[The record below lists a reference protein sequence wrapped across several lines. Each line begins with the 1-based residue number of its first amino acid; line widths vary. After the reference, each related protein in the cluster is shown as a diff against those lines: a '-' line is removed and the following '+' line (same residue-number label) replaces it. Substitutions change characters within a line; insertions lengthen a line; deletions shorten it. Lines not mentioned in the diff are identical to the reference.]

1 MEDFHG
7 KVALVTG
14 AGRGIGRAVAQ
25 AFAGRGATVAA
36 NDISPV
42 NLDETI
48 GLIHAAGGM
57 VKPYIADIAKR
68 MPVEGMFLQVLDDFE
83 QVDFLVICSGVE
95 PRASVLDMD
104 EWDWQRTLD
113 VNLSGPF
120 FAIQQAGRYM
130 RERTQGSIVVMGA
143 AAARA
148 GGMANEAAFA
158 ASKSA
163 LLSLVCTAAVELA
176 PFGVRV
182 NAVCPGL
189 VETPG
194 ELLPPSNGK
203 QIDGK
208 QELQQRAEASPL
220 KRVGMPE
227 EAADLVMYLCSRNA
241 AHITGQAI
249 NLDGGMVM
257 R

>member
-1 MEDFHG
+1 MGLIEADG
-7 KVALVTG
+7 
-14 AGRGIGRAVAQ
+14 GRAKAYV
-25 AFAGRGATVAA
+25 
-36 NDISPV
+36 
-42 NLDETI
+42 
-48 GLIHAAGGM
+48 
-57 VKPYIADIAKR
+57 ADIAKR
-68 MPVEGMFLQVLDDFE
+68 MPVEGMYLQVLDDFE
-83 QVDFLVICSGVE
+83 QIDFLAICSGVE
-95 PRASVLDMD
+95 PRAGVLDMD

-120 FAIQQAGRYM
+120 FAIQQSGRHM
-130 RERTQGSIVVMGA
+130 RERNQGSIVVMGS

-158 ASKSA
+158 ASKAA
-163 LLSLVCTAAVELA
+163 LLSLVRTSALELA

-203 QIDGK
+203 LIDGK
-208 QELQQRAEASPL
+208 QELQKRAQASPL
-220 KRVGMPE
+220 RRVGMPE
-227 EAADLVMYLCSRNA
+227 EAAFLVMYLCSRNA

-257 R
+257 G